1 MIETDLTGRVAI
13 VTGGGGGMG
22 RAITLALVEAG
33 APCAWSHIG
42 ASAYQP
48 VNWIA

>member
-13 VTGGGGGMG
+13 VTE
-22 RAITLALVEAG
+22 AAEKAG
-33 APCAWSHIG
+33 APCAWFHIA